1 MVVIP
6 TALAPASRSVRTHR
20 ACRFA
25 PAVPPFPPVR
35 LNAGDPNPHRR
46 PSISNIS
53 FTTNFTFFNGRCV
66 VVVVVVV
73 VVVSLSLKSSAASTN
88 APSSSASVV
97 FSIVVVVVVAR
108 FDLRLRASSI
118 ARATIAATAP
128 RATPATRPMV
138 VAMSRWMWRP
148 DGCTSRCVPVVTLS
162 TTLDARVR
170 T

>member
-53 FTTNFTFFNGRCV
+53 FTTNFTFFNDFGIFMV
-66 VVVVVVV
+66 
-73 VVVSLSLKSSAASTN
+73 ATIA
-88 APSSSASVV
+88 
-97 FSIVVVVVVAR
+97 FSIVFALVLFIALVTEFGPTRDEDGVSTGDIRPLLLKMGVVKEKDAGRVAPEP
-108 FDLRLRASSI
+108 
-118 ARATIAATAP
+118 AP
-128 RATPATRPMV
+128 
-138 VAMSRWMWRP
+138 
-148 DGCTSRCVPVVTLS
+148 
-162 TTLDARVR
+162 
-170 T
+170 